1 MRNFV
6 LLITIILSA
15 NIGFGQFIEPGD
27 RFVEFVV
34 PQINSVKKK
43 NAVDEYMRKVE
54 GVKISRMDLNT
65 GRYYAIL
72 DVKATHL
79 DEAWFSDRFAE
90 KGMKIFCFYSG
101 IHGTDSFQD
110 ITRMNCK
117 EIPEDM
123 KFVNKGK

>member
-6 LLITIILSA
+6 LFIAIIFSA
-15 NIGFGQFIEPGD
+15 NISFGQFIEHGD
-27 RFVEFVV
+27 RFVEFIV

-54 GVKISRMDLNT
+54 GVKMSRMDLNT

-72 DVKATHL
+72 DIKAVHL
-79 DEAWFSDRFAE
+79 DQAWFIDRFAE

-101 IHGTDSFQD
+101 IYGKDAFQD
-110 ITRMNCK
+110 ITRMNCQ

-123 KFVNKGK
+123 KIVNKGK